1 MNLNDFKIATSGMD
15 GQRLILLSGAQVAT
29 MIEVKAEQVVLQT
42 VQGMAP
48 LSLAELRLCPANDTL
63 PLFFLSTSGLVAVYG
78 YRVIENNL
86 QLG

>member
-15 GQRLILLSGAQVAT
+15 GQRLILLPDAQVAT
-29 MIEVKAEQVVLQT
+29 MIEVKAEKIILQS

-48 LSLAELRLCPANDTL
+48 LSLAELRLYPAKETL
-63 PLFFLSTSGLVAVYG
+63 PLFFVSPSGLAVVYG